1 MSTQCL
7 AGARC
12 CSRALRSSKTALAAR
27 IIHGWDTLDAME
39 RVRVDEKDRPIVD
52 IKIER
57 VTIHANPIADKES

>member
-1 MSTQCL
+1 
-7 AGARC
+7 
-12 CSRALRSSKTALAAR
+12 
-27 IIHGWDTLDAME
+27 ME